1 MLLVDQKA
9 DVLFSK
15 IDFAEKKIKAISSPD
30 EILGTYIKDLT
41 DWLNVLKDQV
51 STAQNEFREFIEETN
66 FSESDYVR
74 DEAQKGLLKNMLR
87 TYEEIEA
94 SFYLGVD
101 TFLPLMPVWIH
112 QRYNEDTKRGHKL
125 LVDFI
130 QGLLR
135 LSRIPEVMMT
145 ILGEAHACLPLSW
158 GNIMKH
164 VVFVTYSEMESLRRW
179 VLLTHEI
186 GHAFYDL
193 HFEEFNSSVI
203 PQVMRKLVETRPLN
217 IGQRE
222 LETVIYIWTR
232 KWIPELVSDCF
243 SVKTLGP
250 PYAVQFMLLA
260 LNSEPDRTDV
270 SHPPF
275 NLRVNFM
282 MDTLES
288 LALPDFNI
296 DFYRNVWNSYS
307 RSITRP
313 SSRYILNEEV
323 VEAALSGIDAVV
335 RDTPIRTKWADILSA
350 RETLLAGNVPEKGLV
365 SIVSATALIDQT
377 INLAP
382 IYKGLL
388 ERHTSYSDAP

>member
-1 MLLVDQKA
+1 
-9 DVLFSK
+9 
-15 IDFAEKKIKAISSPD
+15 
-30 EILGTYIKDLT
+30 
-41 DWLNVLKDQV
+41 
-51 STAQNEFREFIEETN
+51 
-66 FSESDYVR
+66 
-74 DEAQKGLLKNMLR
+74 
-87 TYEEIEA
+87 
-94 SFYLGVD
+94 
-101 TFLPLMPVWIH
+101 
-112 QRYNEDTKRGHKL
+112 
-125 LVDFI
+125 
-130 QGLLR
+130 
-135 LSRIPEVMMT
+135 
-145 ILGEAHACLPLSW
+145 
-158 GNIMKH
+158 
-164 VVFVTYSEMESLRRW
+164 
-179 VLLTHEI
+179 
-186 GHAFYDL
+186 
-193 HFEEFNSSVI
+193 
-203 PQVMRKLVETRPLN
+203 
-217 IGQRE
+217 
-222 LETVIYIWTR
+222 
-232 KWIPELVSDCF
+232 
-243 SVKTLGP
+243 VKTLGP